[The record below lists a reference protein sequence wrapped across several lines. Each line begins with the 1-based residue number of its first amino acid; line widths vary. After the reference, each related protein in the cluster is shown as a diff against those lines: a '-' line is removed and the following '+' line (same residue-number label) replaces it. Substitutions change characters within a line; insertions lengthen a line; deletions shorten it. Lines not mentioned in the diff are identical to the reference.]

1 MEDKENAVDATTAD
15 RQQRGVMLKAAPA
28 AAHGEMLPLSSETR
42 SSLKRGAPAAGAAA
56 AATAAAVAA
65 TPRSIGG
72 ARIPFFAATPLGQR
86 TAGDASAVR
95 RKTERKSEQRQLQGG
110 RRSAAAKKKRFHSL
124 FFSCGTCALVPSE
137 AFFRSRSNRVAR
149 ERRSQ
154 RAHST

>member
-15 RQQRGVMLKAAPA
+15 RQQRGVMLKAAAAPA

-56 AATAAAVAA
+56 ATAAAVAA

-72 ARIPFFAATPLGQR
+72 ARVPYFAATPLGQR

-95 RKTERKSEQRQLQGG
+95 RKTERKSEQRQLEGG
-110 RRSAAAKKKRFHSL
+110 RRSAAAKKKRFHS
-124 FFSCGTCALVPSE
+124 FF
-137 AFFRSRSNRVAR
+137 
-149 ERRSQ
+149 
-154 RAHST
+154 